1 MPLNTFRRLFDDD
14 KKVTIPMIQ
23 RDYAQGRK
31 KELKIREGF
40 VKSLED
46 LINGKGGSLDFIYG
60 ALDNGVF
67 TPLDGQQRLTTLYLL
82 YWLAAK
88 RESVDEAQYI
98 FLKRF
103 SYQTRPNSKFF
114 CQHLFAHTPS
124 ADDDIAH
131 DIRSQKWYRLEW
143 NNDPTVD
150 SMLRM
155 LQFLDSRFYPDK
167 DSISPIWDRLEN
179 IKFYCFDIENLG
191 LTDDIYIKMNSRGK
205 PLTNFEH
212 FKAAFDK
219 ASSSRLA
226 VKIDKDYTD
235 RMWHL
240 GSNSP
245 HTASLRAKNPDL
257 IPDVDRYL
265 LNFIKVVARCI
276 TLSLYGTEPP
286 ASPMDWISDIYTHP
300 SAVTMLERAF
310 DAICT
315 DEAAD
320 VFEKFFS
327 RDDSDPEKIN
337 IDNINIHLLDTACI
351 IGPDMGYAELLLLY
365 AILLYLANHNTFP
378 PSDSRYITEQQMQR
392 RLRIARNL
400 LKNSHNQLRPE
411 RYRAIFREVG
421 ELILHGTLNE
431 SRTALNENQ
440 KKEEIA
446 KTAYISQNPQAEKAI
461 AAIENHP
468 LLLGALSAIGWTKP
482 ELFDTFR
489 LAFTD
494 YPGHSPLLTRA
505 ILCHGDIAS
514 MENWWRYRIGVGK
527 NGGENLWR
535 AVLFVNKDNS
545 KIKDV
550 LPAFLSDYAA
560 KAQAGQRHADILK
573 AIISEY
579 NPDHLGHISYIIR
592 YSSILSKS
600 EYGKFYIDD
609 EMGWVALYTRLK
621 PGRHA
626 AIMHLAVMQACE
638 KAGLGSRLNLGEYLD
653 NIQVDD
659 SDTFI
664 DATKRDA
671 VHVLTRQP
679 DGTMTETARY
689 PLPPYGTVDI
699 AHYIASKII
708 PQILSPKLTNP

>member
-1 MPLNTFRRLFDDD
+1 MPLNTFRHLFDDE
-14 KKVTIPMIQ
+14 KKVIIPMIQ

-31 KELKIREGF
+31 KEVKIREGF

-46 LINGKGGSLDFIYG
+46 LINGQAGSLDFIYG

-88 RESVDEAQYI
+88 RETVDEARYD

-155 LQFLDSRFYPDK
+155 LQYLDSRFYPDK
-167 DSISPIWDRLEN
+167 ENINPVWDRLEN

-212 FKAAFDK
+212 FKAEFDK

-226 VKIDKDYTD
+226 AKMDMDYTD
-235 RMWHL
+235 RMWRL
-240 GSNSP
+240 GNNSTL
-245 HTASLRAKNPDL
+245 TASSRAKNPDF

-265 LNFIKVVARCI
+265 LNFINTVTRCI
-276 TLSLYGTEPP
+276 TLALYGTEP
-286 ASPMDWISDIYTHP
+286 SENPMDWIADIYSHP
-300 SAVTMLERAF
+300 SAVAMLERAF
-310 DAICT
+310 DAICPV
-315 DEAAD
+315 EAD
-320 VFEKFFS
+320 NVFEKLFS
-327 RDDSDPEKIN
+327 RDDSDPDKIN

-351 IGPDMGYAELLLLY
+351 TGAGMGYAELLLLY
-365 AILLYLANHNTFP
+365 AILLYLANHNSFA
-378 PSDSRYITEQQMQR
+378 PSDSQYITERTMINR
-392 RLRIARNL
+392 MRVVRNL
-400 LKNSHNQLRPE
+400 LKNSPNQLRPE

-421 ELILHGTLNE
+421 EFILRGTLNE

-446 KTAYISQNPQAEKAI
+446 KAEYISQNPEAEKSI

-489 LAFTD
+489 DAFTD
-494 YPGHSPLLTRA
+494 YPAHSPLLTRA

-514 MENWWRYRIGVGK
+514 MENWWRYRIGVGR

-550 LPAFLSDYAA
+550 LPSFLADYAA
-560 KAQAGQRHADILK
+560 KAQDGQEHTEILK

-579 NPDHLGHISYIIR
+579 NPDHFGHISYIIR
-592 YSSILSKS
+592 YSSILTKS

-609 EMGWVALYTRLK
+609 EMGWTALYTRFK
-621 PGRHA
+621 PGRHS

-638 KAGLGSRLNLGEYLD
+638 ETGLSSRLSLGEYLE
-653 NIQVDD
+653 NIQVDE

-664 DATKRDA
+664 DATKKDA
-671 VHVLTRQP
+671 VRLLTRQH
-679 DGTMTETARY
+679 DGSITETARY
-689 PLPPYGTVDI
+689 PLPPYGSTDM
-699 AHYIASKII
+699 AQYIAANII
-708 PQILSPKLTNP
+708 PQILSLKFTNP

>member
-1 MPLNTFRRLFDDD
+1 MPLNTFRHLFDDE
-14 KKVTIPMIQ
+14 KQVTIPMIQ

-31 KELKIREGF
+31 KEIKIREGF

-46 LINGKGGSLDFIYG
+46 LINGKAGSLDFIYG

-88 RESVDEAQYI
+88 REGVDEDKYS
-98 FLKRF
+98 FLKQF

-114 CQHLFAHTPS
+114 CQHLFSHTPGT
-124 ADDDIAH
+124 DDDIAH

-155 LQFLDSRFYPDK
+155 LQYLDSRFYPDK
-167 DSISPIWDRLEN
+167 DNINPIWDKLDN

-205 PLTNFEH
+205 PLTSFEH
-212 FKAAFDK
+212 FKAEFDK

-226 VKIDKDYTD
+226 AKMDTAYTD
-235 RMWHL
+235 RMWRL
-240 GSNSP
+240 GNTSP
-245 HTASLRAKNPDL
+245 LTAPLRAKNPDY

-265 LNFIKVVARCI
+265 LNFINIVARCI
-276 TLSLYGTEPP
+276 TLALYGTEPS
-286 ASPMDWISDIYTHP
+286 ASPMDWIPDIYSHP

-310 DAICT
+310 DAICS
-315 DEAAD
+315 DEAD
-320 VFEKFFS
+320 GVFENFFS
-327 RDDSDPEKIN
+327 RDDSDPDKIN
-337 IDNINIHLLDTACI
+337 LDNINIHLLDTACI
-351 IGPDMGYAELLLLY
+351 TGAGMGYAELLLLY
-365 AILLYLANHNTFP
+365 SILLYLANHNSFD
-378 PSDSRYITEQQMQR
+378 PSDSRYITERTMR
-392 RLRIARNL
+392 SRMRVVRNL
-400 LKNSHNQLRPE
+400 LKNSPNQLRPE

-421 ELILHGTLNE
+421 EFILRGTINE

-446 KTAYISQNPQAEKAI
+446 KAEYISQNPEAEKAI

-482 ELFDTFR
+482 ELFGTFR
-489 LAFTD
+489 DAFTD
-494 YPGHSPLLTRA
+494 HPAHSSLLTRA

-550 LPAFLSDYAA
+550 LPAFLADYAA
-560 KAQAGQRHADILK
+560 KAQGGKEHTEILK

-579 NPDHLGHISYIIR
+579 NPDHFGHISYIIR

-600 EYGKFYIDD
+600 EYGKFYFND
-609 EMGWVALYTRLK
+609 EMGWIALYTRFK
-621 PGRHA
+621 PGRHS

-638 KAGLGSRLNLGEYLD
+638 KAGLGSRLSLGEYLD

-671 VHVLTRQP
+671 VLVLTRQP
-679 DGTMTETARY
+679 DGSMAETGRY
-689 PLPPYGTVDI
+689 PLPPYGTVDT
-699 AHYIASKII
+699 AQYIAANII
-708 PQILSPKLTNP
+708 PQILAPKLTNP